1 MIINA
6 PSKAGY
12 NYKVFVHSY
21 VQPISSEICPVF
33 RGDVR
38 CISLKSASL
47 LTLHALGTR
56 GITHEHAQPSR
67 LPQIHGVSNFA
78 RTYGRSRRRQGPPH
92 VRTHRHRKLV

>member
-38 CISLKSASL
+38 CLKVYKFKICISA
-47 LTLHALGTR
+47 HFACTR
-56 GITHEHAQPSR
+56 HSGHYA
-67 LPQIHGVSNFA
+67 
-78 RTYGRSRRRQGPPH
+78 
-92 VRTHRHRKLV
+92 